1 MMTTIDRARRYVAK
15 IDGAVSHQGGHGA
28 TFRVAAALVHGFALD
43 DSQALALLR
52 EWNPSCQ
59 PPWSEAELQ
68 PRFSRR
74 RQRRIQNRVG
84 ICWEMAAGMGGMGRR
99 GRRWGRAFRP
109 DRQSRC
115 SARWC

>member
-52 EWNPSCQ
+52 EWDRRCC
-59 PPWSEAELQ
+59 L
-68 PRFSRR
+68 PRPKRR
-74 RQRRIQNRVG
+74 KRRTGEEIV
-84 ICWEMAAGMGGMGRR
+84 
-99 GRRWGRAFRP
+99 
-109 DRQSRC
+109 
-115 SARWC
+115 